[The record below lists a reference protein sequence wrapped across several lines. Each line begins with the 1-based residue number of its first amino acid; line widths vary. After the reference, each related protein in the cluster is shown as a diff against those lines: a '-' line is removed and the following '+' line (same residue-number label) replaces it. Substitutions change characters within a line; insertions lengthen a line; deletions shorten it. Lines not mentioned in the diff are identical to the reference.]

1 MFFGERGPRAV
12 RVRAPPETLRPQQPH
27 GAAESGDVLEAHVPA
42 AVPDRGVAAVRAAT
56 EPGPCRSRDRA
67 NVDAFD
73 TNGAS
78 IRPAEAMNG
87 AIKTARRIARGFR
100 NFPNYCQ

>member
-1 MFFGERGPRAV
+1 M
-12 RVRAPPETLRPQQPH
+12 
-27 GAAESGDVLEAHVPA
+27 
-42 AVPDRGVAAVRAAT
+42 
-56 EPGPCRSRDRA
+56 
-67 NVDAFD
+67 DAFD